1 MHNDP
6 TVEHDIQSD
15 VVAIAAMDIVTPYGG
30 SARLEF
36 EVGPC
41 AEA

>member
-6 TVEHDIQSD
+6 TVEHDMQSN
-15 VVAIAAMDIVTPYGG
+15 VVVIVTMDMVTPHGG
-30 SARLEF
+30 FARLEF